1 MLIGSQLPQAAW
13 ADIRAGDMVMTLH
26 EIESP
31 RTDTG
36 DLAIGFN
43 QVKRMHSRKVR
54 TLIGH
59 QQVDVGLKCLPSLL
73 RFSAE
78 PMTPVLHDDGTLDSE
93 DCARLVAALPG
104 ALIVRRNEADSRV
117 EPLLARYPKCR
128 EYRRQHPLAL
138 KLLDMPLLE
147 PNDLAY
153 CDSDVLFLKPFTQLF
168 QWSSAGASAIFMQ
181 DIQHAYSLR
190 PWHIYPLGKIR
201 VPSRVNT
208 GLIFFRAADF
218 DPEFIEW
225 LLGQKQLEEVF
236 NKRAH
241 WIEQTCWAA
250 LGWRVGCYV
259 WSRRQFVIANPR
271 MLGLTDATVGIHFVA
286 ASRGKLDEFPI
297 NGDCPEN
304 YEKAVPINASPVQSC
319 SAGLLL
325 VQDIMNRF

>member
-1 MLIGSQLPQAAW
+1 MIAALLKIQS
-13 ADIRAGDMVMTLH
+13 ARSCFGKVET
-26 EIESP
+26 
-31 RTDTG
+31 
-36 DLAIGFN
+36 GFN
-43 QVKRMHSRKVR
+43 QVKTLHSRKVR

-59 QQVDVGLKCLPSLL
+59 QQVAVGLKCLPSLL

-78 PMTPVLHDDGTLDSE
+78 PITPVIHDDGTLNSE
-93 DCARLVAALPG
+93 DCDKLVAALPE
-104 ALIVRRNEADSRV
+104 AIIVRRDEADSLV

-153 CDSDVLFLKPFTQLF
+153 CDSDVLFLRPYKQLF
-168 QWSSAGASAIFMQ
+168 QWSSTDASAIFMQ
-181 DIQHAYSLR
+181 DIQNAYSLW

-201 VPSRVNT
+201 VPRRVNT
-208 GLIFFRAADF
+208 GLIFFRAAGY

-225 LLGQKQLEEVF
+225 LLGQKQLERVF
-236 NKRAH
+236 NKRTH

-259 WSRRQFVIANPR
+259 WSRRQFVIANPQ
-271 MLGLTDATVGIHFVA
+271 MIGLTKATVGIHFVA
-286 ASRGKLDEFPI
+286 ACRSKLEEFPI

-304 YEKAVPINASPVQSC
+304 NEMAVPIDASPVLRC
-319 SAGLLL
+319 SARSLL